1 MSEKR
6 IDPAFDTQGIV
17 AADVASLRNQLLAW
31 CEHIAVAAIKARFF
45 GNRSELLDSFF
56 LNALEATCQSSAV
69 GVRELASMCLK
80 ADLMQQ
86 LAASLCAECDEEYQ
100 KNVEAEVVAAIQAIP
115 ELGDDVFKST
125 VAESAGFSSANLC
138 AQLGDSVYG
147 LQETILAGL
156 KGVATTLRYAIKL
169 NGAREKREFEARG
182 LRERIKTLSP
192 RRKNDKEL
200 IVELTAQAEAIEAE
214 VDKWRDD
221 ERAVLDGVVEVLAFM
236 SPEQIEEFQSAETQP
251 AEEQPAEEQPAEE
264 QPAEG
269 QPAEEQPAEEQPTE
283 EQPAEEQAS
292 KETDPTGF
300 SLFADSADLDA
311 LSAAALKTGELAV
324 VAFKVFE
331 LATFYTY
338 GAPVPTSVR
347 TTQVPGVCVAFSGE
361 DFDALTELLER
372 AEFSDVN
379 VWTRGEA
386 IAAHSL
392 PAFKKYRRLVGN
404 YGGSRSEQ
412 NKELGAFPGSTVFSS
427 PPFDE
432 PSDDYSGYV
441 FTVGDSC
448 WEEVKTIPRKEN
460 GELDLDCV
468 MNAASDSGGY
478 SKGSAASKLPLGFG
492 GEQIPRLVEKSA
504 RAYRTGALK
513 RVLAIGGVDAPDSVF
528 PEEQE
533 NVFDYYPRLFE
544 SMAKNCISLTFG
556 DVKFRFA
563 DVVFPPTTFGTPRS
577 IDMGRVRDMNAVL
590 RFAADLNKELDR
602 TPETSPVAFFISV
615 WDERSVA
622 ALLAPCSL
630 GYRDVFVGP
639 YCPSV
644 WNEEVLAILHEKLRI
659 RLVDVPE
666 EDVASLGAH

>member
-236 SPEQIEEFQSAETQP
+236 SPEQIEEFQPAEEQSSEEQP

-264 QPAEG
+264 QPAE
-269 QPAEEQPAEEQPTE
+269 EQS
-283 EQPAEEQAS
+283 AEEQAS

-544 SMAKNCISLTFG
+544 SMAKNCVSLTFG

-577 IDMGRVRDMNAVL
+577 IDMGRVLDMNAVL

>member
-236 SPEQIEEFQSAETQP
+236 SPEQIEEFQPAEEQP
-251 AEEQPAEEQPAEE
+251 AEEQPSEEQPAEEQPAEE
-264 QPAEG
+264 QS
-269 QPAEEQPAEEQPTE
+269 
-283 EQPAEEQAS
+283 AEEQAS

-577 IDMGRVRDMNAVL
+577 IDMGRVLDMNAVL